1 LNIHPEIIIV
11 PAFFFMIGYI
21 CWLWANAAQRRQ
33 RMRLLTEFNG
43 KLLDRLGSV
52 NDFSQFLQT
61 DAGAR
66 FMRDLA
72 SEPVAASGPQE
83 RILRAAQVGAVLICL
98 GVGLLAL
105 GLFNAIPGHGDEGLT
120 TIGVIALSVGVG
132 FVISAT
138 VSYRLAGVLG
148 LLRKNPDTQA
158 IPSTSQA

>member
-1 LNIHPEIIIV
+1 MNRPEIIIV
-11 PAFFFMIGYI
+11 PSFFFMIGYI
-21 CWLWANAAQRRQ
+21 AWLWANAANRRQ
-33 RMRLLTEFNG
+33 RTRMLTEFHG

-52 NDFSQFLQT
+52 SDFSQFLQT

-72 SEPVAASGPQE
+72 SEPLPTSGAQE

-98 GVGLLAL
+98 GVGLLVL
-105 GLFNAIPGHGDEGLT
+105 GLFNAIPGRGDEGLT
-120 TIGVIALSVGVG
+120 AIGVIALSVGVG

-148 LLRKNPDTQA
+148 LLPKAPDTQA
-158 IPSTSQA
+158 VPSTSHA

>member
-1 LNIHPEIIIV
+1 VNRPEIIID
-11 PAFFFMIGYI
+11 PSLFFMIGYI
-21 CWLWANAAQRRQ
+21 AWLWANAAYRRQ
-33 RMRLLTEFNG
+33 RTRMLTEFHG

-52 NDFSQFLQT
+52 SDFSQFLQT

-72 SEPVAASGPQE
+72 SEPLPTSGAQE

-98 GVGLLAL
+98 GVGLLVL
-105 GLFNAIPGHGDEGLT
+105 GLFNAVPGRGDEGLT
-120 TIGVIALSVGVG
+120 AIGVIALSVGVG

-148 LLRKNPDTQA
+148 LLRKTPDTQA
-158 IPSTSQA
+158 VPSTSHA

>member
-1 LNIHPEIIIV
+1 LNNQPEIIIV
-11 PAFFFMIGYI
+11 PSFFFMVGYI
-21 CWLWANAAQRRQ
+21 CWLWASAAQRRQ
-33 RMRLLTEFNG
+33 RTRLLTEFNG

-83 RILRAAQVGAVLICL
+83 RILRAAQIGAVLICL
-98 GVGLLAL
+98 GIGLLAL

-120 TIGVIALSVGVG
+120 AIGVIALSVGVG
-132 FVISAT
+132 FVISSA

-148 LLRKNPDTQA
+148 LLRKNSDTGA
-158 IPSTSQA
+158 IPSTSEA

>member
-1 LNIHPEIIIV
+1 MSNHPETIII

-72 SEPVAASGPQE
+72 SDPMPASGPQE

-98 GVGLLAL
+98 GLGLLAL
-105 GLFNAIPGHGDEGLT
+105 GLFNTIPGRGEEGLT

-132 FVISAT
+132 FVISAAL
-138 VSYRLAGVLG
+138 SYRLAGVLR
-148 LLRKNPDTQA
+148 LLRRNPDTPA
-158 IPSTSQA
+158 VPSTSQA